1 MAEKDKD
8 LSMNHAYELIDS
20 GDNQKLER
28 FGEKLIARPSSVCV
42 WQQRLPDF
50 WKKADAVYSL
60 KNKWIFKGAP
70 FSEWQVEVQGV
81 RLKLKILSNG
91 QLGFFPE
98 HRLYLPQLLEKL
110 SALKK
115 SGSPRL
121 LNLFAYT
128 GLASYVA
135 ALAGAQVTHIDSSKK
150 AITWAKENA
159 QLNSIAPD
167 RVRLLPEDAIKFLER
182 EKRRGNFYDV
192 ILLDPPSFSRL
203 SKSNSWTLEEILRTL
218 TLASLDLLNA
228 KKAAIFFTNHSSVF
242 VNDIIRNLFLDYC
255 SKRSDVFTEQRVLRL
270 KEADSKRELPSGS
283 LFVGTWGI

>member
-1 MAEKDKD
+1 
-8 LSMNHAYELIDS
+8 MNHAYELIDS